1 MTTTT
6 QAPVARRALH
16 WSKIGAIAA
25 WLGGVF
31 TTYLFL
37 HVAMKE
43 LPAFIAVAA
52 AALIQWVLTLAER
65 PLWRALL
72 KRSGGRYAGVAIVVT
87 LIDALLNA
95 AGIYPFTNRLAQTD
109 LGRMLAEVFAVQPTM
124 GTRAAF
130 LVAFLIGLLV
140 ASLPEALWES

>member
-6 QAPVARRALH
+6 AAPIARRSLH
-16 WSKIGAIAA
+16 WTKIAAVVA

-37 HVAMKE
+37 HVAMPE
-43 LPAFIAVAA
+43 LSIVAA
-52 AALIQWVLTLAER
+52 VVIAGALQWTLTLAER

-72 KRSGGRYAGVAIVVT
+72 KRSGGRMAGVAVVVT
-87 LIDALLNA
+87 ILDALLNA
-95 AGIYPFTNRLAQTD
+95 AGVYPFMSRLAQTG
-109 LGRMLAEVFAVQPTM
+109 LGQMLSEVFGVQPTM

-130 LVAFLIGLLV
+130 LVAFLLGLLA